1 MKIMNRR
8 IVISQNGV
16 PRIYEY
22 YGNPEKK
29 IGIVGIGGID
39 YLGYVIIDYKTKNPY
54 YIYDGRK
61 NFLSDME
68 KRILEDLSK
77 QKKEKVKRA
86 YLGNKKYAV
95 SELYRHNPAA
105 AM

>member
-8 IVISQNGV
+8 IVISQNGI

-29 IGIVGIGGID
+29 IGIGGID

-54 YIYDGRK
+54 YIYDGRTI
-61 NFLSDME
+61 FLSDME